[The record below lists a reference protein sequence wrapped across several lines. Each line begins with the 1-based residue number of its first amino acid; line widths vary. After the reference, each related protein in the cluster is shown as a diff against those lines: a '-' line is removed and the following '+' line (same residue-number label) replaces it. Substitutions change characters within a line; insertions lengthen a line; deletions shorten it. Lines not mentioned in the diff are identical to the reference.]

1 MSVRYPRVHIEY
13 CAKCKWGLRAN
24 WYQQELFQTFGTEI
38 GEVALSPSLDSGTFR
53 VAVCLNDKDEG
64 MIVWD
69 RRKMDGFPD
78 SKILKQLIRNII
90 APLKELGHVDKS
102 SKNDG
107 KLIVDIGQKETD
119 PDACIDCEKK

>member
-1 MSVRYPRVHIEY
+1 M
-13 CAKCKWGLRAN
+13 
-24 WYQQELFQTFGTEI
+24 
-38 GEVALSPSLDSGTFR
+38 
-53 VAVCLNDKDEG
+53 AVCLNDKDEG